1 MWKIALICQP
11 HKKGIMKKINWKK
24 ILPHAIAVTI
34 FLVVTLIYCS
44 PALEGKVVQQHDVT
58 QWQGM
63 VQNQL
68 AEKNV
73 TGVMP
78 LWSNGMFGGMPGYMI
93 SQRNNITVP
102 YYFVQALS
110 LFLNKPFQFF
120 FLASICFYF
129 LSQVLRV
136 RPWIGIVG
144 ALCYAYAT
152 YNPVIVAAGHDTKM
166 MSLAL
171 IPGLLGSLMLIF
183 DKKYWS
189 GAALTALFTAALL
202 MQGHYQI
209 VYYTFIVIGFMSLA
223 YIIRWVRNK
232 EFKQMFIAL
241 AFAFVAGAIGSLNIA
256 VTTLTNFEYTKESIR
271 GGSQL
276 VTDSGTTKK
285 AGMGKDYAFSY
296 SMYKSE
302 PFVMMVPH
310 MFGGRSYA
318 DEKFMEKSK
327 GAEALQGAPKEVGQQ
342 LYQIGIVQPYWGGID
357 GVGTAGPPYIGAI
370 ICFLALIGFA
380 IADNK
385 HKWWILAVSILT
397 IVMSWGG
404 YFEAFNGMLLKTLPM
419 YNSFRAPSMIITM
432 PTLLL
437 NILAIISL
445 QQIVETTDK
454 AALLKK
460 YKNGLLITV
469 GVLLF
474 LVILYFS
481 FDYKGSSDRMIIK
494 QINDAVPDANA
505 KTAFLNA
512 ANATIKGL
520 QEDRRSMFGS
530 DLFRSFIFI
539 LLAAGTVWLAI
550 KKKLQDIWMV
560 VIVGVLAFADIMMI
574 DVKYLGSENYQVK
587 EDNES
592 SFIPSAADKFIL
604 EDKSQYRVLDVS
616 TGIRD
621 AFNAGASI
629 AYFHQ
634 TIGGYHPAKLSIY
647 QDLIENQLYKY
658 PNCQPVLDMLNTKY
672 IIHGRT
678 NAQQVEPNPRAAGQ
692 VWFVKNIRTVEG
704 PKQEMEALN
713 YLSVKDSAVADK
725 SFASIVSTPINYDST
740 ASIQIVKRENDVVTY
755 KTKAISAQFAVF
767 SEIYYD
773 KGWNAYIDG
782 KATPYARVNYVLR
795 GMPIPAGEH
804 EVVFKFEPK
813 SHSLG
818 WTLTA
823 ASTWL
828 TVLLCLAAIFFAWK
842 KKDSNQFK

>member
-1 MWKIALICQP
+1 
-11 HKKGIMKKINWKK
+11 MKKINWKNV
-24 ILPHAIAVTI
+24 LPHVIAIAI
-34 FLVVTLIYCS
+34 FLVVTLIYCR

-68 AEKNV
+68 AENNV

-93 SQRNNITVP
+93 SERNNITVP
-102 YYFVQALS
+102 YYFVQVLS
-110 LFLNKPFQFF
+110 LFLSKPFQFF
-120 FLASICFYF
+120 FLASVCFYF

-136 RPWIGIVG
+136 RSWIGILG

-152 YNPVIVAAGHDTKM
+152 YNPIIVAAGHDTKM

-171 IPGLLGSLMLIF
+171 VPGLLGSLMLVF

-189 GAALTALFTAALL
+189 GSALTALFTASLL
-202 MQGHYQI
+202 LQGHYQI
-209 VYYTFIVIGFMSLA
+209 VYYTFIVIGFMTLA
-223 YIIRWVRNK
+223 YIVRWVQNK
-232 EFKQMFIAL
+232 EFKHMSIAL
-241 AFAFVAGAIGSLNIA
+241 ALALVTGGIGLMSTSVA
-256 VTTLTNFEYTKESIR
+256 TLPNYEYTKESIR

-276 VTDSGTTKK
+276 VTDSATNKK
-285 AGMGKDYAFSY
+285 AGMSKDYAFSY

-327 GAEALQGAPKEVGQQ
+327 GAEALQGSQKEVAQQ

-370 ICFLALIGFA
+370 ICFLALIGFV

-385 HKWWILAVSILT
+385 HKWWILATSILT

-437 NILAIISL
+437 NILAIITL
-445 QQIVETTDK
+445 QKIVETDNRTE
-454 AALLKK
+454 LFKK
-460 YKNGLLITV
+460 YKKGLLV
-469 GVLLF
+469 VGGVLLF

-481 FDYKGSSDRMIIK
+481 FDYKGASDKAIIK
-494 QINDAVPDANA
+494 QINEAVPDANA
-505 KTAFLNA
+505 KAAFLEA

-520 QEDRRSMFGS
+520 QEDRRDMFGN
-530 DLFRSFIFI
+530 DLFRTFMFI
-539 LLAAGTVWLAI
+539 LLAASAVWLAI

-560 VIVGVLAFADIMMI
+560 AIVGVLAFADIMMI
-574 DVKYLGSENYQVK
+574 DVKYLGSENYQPK

-592 SFIPSAADKFIL
+592 SFTPSPADKFIL
-604 EDKSQYRVLDVS
+604 QDKSQYRVLDVS
-616 TGIRD
+616 NGIRD
-621 AFNAGASI
+621 AFNAGASV

-672 IIHGRT
+672 IIHSRT
-678 NAQQVEPNPRAAGQ
+678 SAQQVEPNPRAAGQ
-692 VWFVKNIRTVEG
+692 VWFVKNVRTVEG
-704 PKQEMEALN
+704 PKQEMAALS
-713 YLSVKDSAVADK
+713 YLAVKDSAVADK
-725 SFASIVSTPINYDST
+725 SFANIVSAPINYDST
-740 ASIQIVKRENDVVTY
+740 ASIQVVKRQNDVVTY
-755 KTKAISAQFAVF
+755 KSKAASAQFAVF

-823 ASTWL
+823 VSTWL
-828 TVLLCLAAIFFAWK
+828 MVALSLAAIFFAWK
-842 KKDSNQFK
+842 KKDKA